1 MATDLIYVGETGKK
15 LRVRVFEDSSSE
27 DLSSATNLELRLLK
41 PGKENETILSG
52 DPEAGGT
59 PKFIEYQLVSGDL
72 NIAGK
77 YSLHA
82 EFDDGG
88 RHFIGDKETF
98 TVYQKHTGPGPTNTG
113 G

>member
-1 MATDLIYVGETGKK
+1 MSTDLIYIGETGKK
-15 LRVRVFEDSSSE
+15 LRVRVFEDSSSD

-41 PGKENETILSG
+41 PGKEDETIFAG
-52 DPEAGGT
+52 TAEAGGT
-59 PKFIEYQLVSGDL
+59 PKFIEKQLTTGDL

-82 EFDDGG
+82 EFDEGTQ
-88 RHFIGDKETF
+88 HFIGDRETF
-98 TVYQKHTGPGPTNTG
+98 TVYQKHTGPGPNNTG